1 MLFKGRKQNLVS
13 QQHSIHTV
21 QHRRAV
27 TFHMRQDSE
36 INNQEEN
43 TDMSGWV
50 ELGDNV
56 LKALEKD
63 RNMMKR
69 KNESYKTSSQV
80 EFPEIN
86 SCIRNYQG
94 I

>member
-1 MLFKGRKQNLVS
+1 
-13 QQHSIHTV
+13 
-21 QHRRAV
+21 
-27 TFHMRQDSE
+27 MRQDSE